1 MGNNVFVQQL
11 AISSLD
17 GVPDKNGHDLIVE
30 DNVGESIHV
39 HWRNMRFEMS
49 IDDFYKFCEEIRMA
63 SEKLEKWE

>member
-1 MGNNVFVQQL
+1 MGNNVFVQRL

-17 GVPDKNGHDLIVE
+17 GVPDKNGYDLVIE

-39 HWRNMRFEMS
+39 HWRNVRFEMP
-49 IDDFYKFCEEIRMA
+49 INDFYKFCEELRKA